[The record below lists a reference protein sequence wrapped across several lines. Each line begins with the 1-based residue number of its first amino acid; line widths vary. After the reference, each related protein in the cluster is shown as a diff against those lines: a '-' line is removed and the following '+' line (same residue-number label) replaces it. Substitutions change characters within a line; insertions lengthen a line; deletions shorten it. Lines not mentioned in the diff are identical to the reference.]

1 MSATVA
7 LAVLAAALMH
17 ASWNALV
24 KADGDRMIL
33 LGGMV
38 TVEAAICLVLLP
50 FFPAPSAAAWPFLI
64 ASGLLHCGYKLFLLR
79 AYGLGDLSQVY
90 PIARGSAPLLV
101 AVFAA
106 LFAGEALSLETTL
119 GVAVIALG
127 IMSLS
132 FFSGGLA
139 RSSRGALLA
148 SLATGCLIAG
158 YTVVDGSAARGTGG
172 PHVFMIWATL
182 TDAAIFLPA
191 VMLLRERAPQ
201 RMLRRWRRALVAGG
215 ITLGAYWLVVW
226 ALTQAP
232 MASVSALRETSVI
245 FGALIGSLVLKEA
258 HGRRRVVVAVLVA
271 AGMVL
276 LRLSAA

>member
-1 MSATVA
+1 MSLAVA

-38 TVEAAICLVLLP
+38 AVEAAVCLLLLP
-50 FFPAPSAAAWPFLI
+50 FFPFPPAAAWPFLI
-64 ASGLLHCGYKLFLLR
+64 ASGLLHSGYKLFLLR

-101 AVFAA
+101 ALLAA
-106 LFAGEALSLETTL
+106 LFAGEALTLETTL

-139 RSSRGALLA
+139 RSSRAALLA
-148 SLATGCLIAG
+148 SLATGGLIAS
-158 YTVVDGSAARGTGG
+158 YTVVDGSGARGSGG

-182 TDAAIFLPA
+182 ADAAVFLPA
-191 VMLLRERAPQ
+191 VMLQRERAPQ
-201 RMLRRWRRALVAGG
+201 RMLRRWRRALVAGS
-215 ITLGAYWLVVW
+215 IILGAYWLVVW
-226 ALTQAP
+226 ALTLAP

-245 FGALIGSLVLKEA
+245 FGALIGSLILKEPY
-258 HGRRRVVVAVLVA
+258 GRRRVVAAVLVA

-276 LRLSAA
+276 LRLSS

>member
-1 MSATVA
+1 MSLTVA

-33 LGGMV
+33 LGAMV
-38 TVEAAICLVLLP
+38 AVEGTICLVLLP
-50 FFPAPSAAAWPFLI
+50 FFPTPAAAAWPFLI
-64 ASGLLHCGYKLFLLR
+64 ASALLHSGYKLFLLR
-79 AYGLGDLSQVY
+79 AYSLGDLSQVY

-106 LFAGEALSLETTL
+106 LFVGEALTAKTVL
-119 GVAVIALG
+119 GVAIIAIG

-139 RSSRGALLA
+139 RSGRGALLA
-148 SLATGCLIAG
+148 SLATGALIAG
-158 YTVVDGSAARGTGG
+158 YTVVDGSGARGSGG

-182 TDAAIFLPA
+182 ADAAIFLPA
-191 VMLLRERAPQ
+191 VMMLRQKAPQ
-201 RMLRRWRRALVAGG
+201 RMLARWRRACLAGG
-215 ITLGAYWLVVW
+215 VILGAYWLVVW

-245 FGALIGSLVLKEA
+245 FGALIGSFILKETR
-258 HGRRRVVVAVLVA
+258 GGSRVIAAALVAV
-271 AGMVL
+271 GMVV
-276 LRLSAA
+276 LRLS

>member
-1 MSATVA
+1 
-7 LAVLAAALMH
+7 MH

-38 TVEAAICLVLLP
+38 AVEALICLALLP
-50 FFPAPSAAAWPFLI
+50 FFPFPPAAAWPFLI
-64 ASGLLHCGYKLFLLR
+64 ASGLLHSGYKIFLLR

-106 LFAGEALSLETTL
+106 LFAGEALTLRTGL

-148 SLATGCLIAG
+148 SLATGTLIAA
-158 YTVVDGSAARGTGG
+158 YTVVDGSGARGSGG
-172 PHVFMIWATL
+172 PNVFMIWATL
-182 TDAAIFLPA
+182 ADAAIFLPA
-191 VMLLRERAPQ
+191 VMLQRERAPQ
-201 RMLRRWRRALVAGG
+201 RMLRRWRRTLVAGG
-215 ITLGAYWLVVW
+215 VILGAYWMVVW

-245 FGALIGSLVLKEA
+245 FGALIGSLLLREPY
-258 HGRRRVVVAVLVA
+258 GGRRVVAAVFVA

-276 LRLSAA
+276 LRLADG